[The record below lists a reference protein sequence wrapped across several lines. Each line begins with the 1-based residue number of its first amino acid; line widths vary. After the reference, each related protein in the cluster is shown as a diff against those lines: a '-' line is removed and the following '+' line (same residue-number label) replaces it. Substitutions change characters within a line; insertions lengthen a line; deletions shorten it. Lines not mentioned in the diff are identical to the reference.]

1 MGENIK
7 TRRCSPIRRDSKL
20 QMSESEKRLKYKDVR
35 PSGRLHDHDL
45 PVNVT
50 QKQKNKHVVNTNG

>member
-7 TRRCSPIRRDSKL
+7 TRRCSPIRRDTKL

-35 PSGRLHDHDL
+35 PSGRLHDL

-50 QKQKNKHVVNTNG
+50 QKQKTMHVVNTNG